1 MLTRTA
7 LCLMFLVSS
16 PSFAA
21 CDKAGAVNLQ
31 GNIAQFATWKERG
44 GAVEVTWDD
53 FFAGQPIDNKR
64 KMIEAFANTDACIT
78 GTARDIRFYEKGRLM
93 AVASPASG
101 ISLTPTAGKAGKPV
115 PPVKGLV
122 VRGHAIQPGME
133 ADKVFAILKST
144 EMLEQEVG
152 QDPALAGSLRLTK
165 RYRADGKAFTLVF
178 ARKAKSGPYVVT
190 TVTRN

>member
-1 MLTRTA
+1 
-7 LCLMFLVSS
+7 VSS

-31 GNIAQFATWKERG
+31 ANIAQFATWKERG

-64 KMIEAFANTDACIT
+64 KMIEAFANIDACIT

-93 AVASPASG
+93 AVASPTSG
-101 ISLTPTAGKAGKPV
+101 ISLIPTAGKAGKSASQAQT
-115 PPVKGLV
+115 LV

-152 QDPALAGSLRLTK
+152 KDPALAGSLRLTK
-165 RYRADGKAFTLVF
+165 RYKADGKAFTLVF
-178 ARKAKSGPYVVT
+178 ARKSQSGPYVIT